1 MVTENAFDGLTQDV
15 VISCFLHHLLEFIK
29 AIEKA
34 EMKIENGS
42 VNN

>member
-34 EMKIENGS
+34 GMKIENDR